1 MTGQARLKR
10 GLVVAG
16 IVLVLDQA
24 VKYAMLQYL
33 IYGFRPSVEV
43 LPFFNLVV
51 VWNYGISFG
60 MFNTGSSASAYLF
73 AGLALAIVAGLLW
86 WLRNAENGTV
96 VLALGLVVGGAAGN
110 VVDRFRFGA
119 VFDFFD
125 FHLFGYHWPA
135 FNIADAGITIGVACL
150 FYDAFFGRQNAL
162 ESKP

>member
-96 VLALGLVVGGAAGN
+96 VLAIVSVSAPCSIFSTSTCSA
-110 VVDRFRFGA
+110 
-119 VFDFFD
+119 
-125 FHLFGYHWPA
+125 
-135 FNIADAGITIGVACL
+135 TIG
-150 FYDAFFGRQNAL
+150 RRSTSPMR
-162 ESKP
+162 E

>member
-1 MTGQARLKR
+1 MTPQARLQR
-10 GLVVAG
+10 GLLLAA

-96 VLALGLVVGGAAGN
+96 VLALGLVTGGAIGN

-119 VFDFFD
+119 VFDSSISTCS
-125 FHLFGYHWPA
+125 A
-135 FNIADAGITIGVACL
+135 ITGRLSTSPMRGLQSALLACSMTLSLGVKM
-150 FYDAFFGRQNAL
+150 Y
-162 ESKP
+162 

>member
-1 MTGQARLKR
+1 
-10 GLVVAG
+10 
-16 IVLVLDQA
+16 
-24 VKYAMLQYL
+24 MLEYL

-43 LPFFNLVV
+43 LPFFDLVV

-73 AGLALAIVAGLLW
+73 GGLALAIVAGLLW

-96 VLALGLVVGGAAGN
+96 VVALGLVAGGAVGN

-125 FHLFGYHWPA
+125 FHVLGYHWPA
-135 FNIADAGITIGVACL
+135 FNVADAGITVGVACL
-150 FYDAFFGRQNAL
+150 FYDAFFGSRNAL
-162 ESKP
+162 K